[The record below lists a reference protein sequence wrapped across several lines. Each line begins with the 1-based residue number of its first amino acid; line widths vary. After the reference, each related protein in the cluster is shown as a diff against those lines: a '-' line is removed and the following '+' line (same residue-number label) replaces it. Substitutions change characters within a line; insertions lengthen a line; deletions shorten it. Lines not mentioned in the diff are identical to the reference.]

1 MNKRRFQTLRKLPA
15 ACKGCPCQP
24 SLCCVTISGLKVLN
38 TRIRF
43 ADYKEINRHRAERK
57 RGKERMAFC
66 SFDDSAA
73 LFDSTPVENMFITEY
88 MLRAPGDFVKVY
100 LYALM
105 LCYHPT
111 PRMSLSSMARD
122 LDMTEEDV
130 ERAFKYW
137 ARDGLVRQVGDNP
150 VSFTLFNLKQ
160 LTLTRAENPGDKL
173 YNQKFIEEAE
183 RILKRTLQPEEI
195 NLINDW
201 IQVLELPEEVVLMLL
216 QIEMENSRG
225 RVSISIAGRRAK
237 EWAQSGIRT
246 VDDVEKIVVMGRER
260 EQQLRKLLARLGQRR
275 TPSEDEKAMYKTWI
289 DEWGFTPEAVQEACR
304 ETTKGTPTMAYLN
317 GILMRQHQLGRHEVI
332 ALETGM
338 QTEHEAR
345 NFAREVYAG
354 LGVTGKTPTQDDL
367 AAIETWHE
375 QGANDELILLA
386 VKAAHGKS
394 GGGNMDDV
402 DNYLQDWRR
411 RGLTTPE
418 AVRAE
423 SARTRMLNGQLRE
436 IYAAA
441 GVEKRPNAPD
451 RDLLCRWAGEMGM
464 TQELIV
470 QAAEYARGAGSPMM
484 LIGRILRDWSRAGI
498 STLEAARQEH
508 ESHIQGIAQKAP
520 VLQTAQKQDA
530 MLRYTPEERRAT
542 YSAAVVNFDEEDDG
556 Q

>member
-1 MNKRRFQTLRKLPA
+1 
-15 ACKGCPCQP
+15 
-24 SLCCVTISGLKVLN
+24 
-38 TRIRF
+38 
-43 ADYKEINRHRAERK
+43 
-57 RGKERMAFC
+57 MAFC
-66 SFDDSAA
+66 AFDDSAA

-201 IQVLELPEEVVLMLL
+201 IQVLELPEEVILMLL

-317 GILMRQHQLGRHEVI
+317 GILMRQHQLW
-332 ALETGM
+332 
-338 QTEHEAR
+338 
-345 NFAREVYAG
+345 
-354 LGVTGKTPTQDDL
+354 P
-367 AAIETWHE
+367 
-375 QGANDELILLA
+375 
-386 VKAAHGKS
+386 
-394 GGGNMDDV
+394 
-402 DNYLQDWRR
+402 
-411 RGLTTPE
+411 P
-418 AVRAE
+418 
-423 SARTRMLNGQLRE
+423 
-436 IYAAA
+436 
-441 GVEKRPNAPD
+441 
-451 RDLLCRWAGEMGM
+451 
-464 TQELIV
+464 
-470 QAAEYARGAGSPMM
+470 
-484 LIGRILRDWSRAGI
+484 
-498 STLEAARQEH
+498 
-508 ESHIQGIAQKAP
+508 
-520 VLQTAQKQDA
+520 
-530 MLRYTPEERRAT
+530 
-542 YSAAVVNFDEEDDG
+542 
-556 Q
+556 

>member
-1 MNKRRFQTLRKLPA
+1 
-15 ACKGCPCQP
+15 
-24 SLCCVTISGLKVLN
+24 
-38 TRIRF
+38 
-43 ADYKEINRHRAERK
+43 
-57 RGKERMAFC
+57 MAFC
-66 SFDDSAA
+66 AFDDSAA

-275 TPSEDEKAMYKTWI
+275 TRQTTNCEYMATMY
-289 DEWGFTPEAVQEACR
+289 EAEMLPA
-304 ETTKGTPTMAYLN
+304 
-317 GILMRQHQLGRHEVI
+317 RQNAQSL
-332 ALETGM
+332 
-338 QTEHEAR
+338 AR
-345 NFAREVYAG
+345 
-354 LGVTGKTPTQDDL
+354 
-367 AAIETWHE
+367 
-375 QGANDELILLA
+375 
-386 VKAAHGKS
+386 
-394 GGGNMDDV
+394 
-402 DNYLQDWRR
+402 
-411 RGLTTPE
+411 
-418 AVRAE
+418 
-423 SARTRMLNGQLRE
+423 
-436 IYAAA
+436 
-441 GVEKRPNAPD
+441 
-451 RDLLCRWAGEMGM
+451 
-464 TQELIV
+464 
-470 QAAEYARGAGSPMM
+470 YAR
-484 LIGRILRDWSRAGI
+484 
-498 STLEAARQEH
+498 
-508 ESHIQGIAQKAP
+508 
-520 VLQTAQKQDA
+520 
-530 MLRYTPEERRAT
+530 
-542 YSAAVVNFDEEDDG
+542 SA
-556 Q
+556 

>member
-1 MNKRRFQTLRKLPA
+1 
-15 ACKGCPCQP
+15 
-24 SLCCVTISGLKVLN
+24 
-38 TRIRF
+38 
-43 ADYKEINRHRAERK
+43 
-57 RGKERMAFC
+57 MAFC
-66 SFDDSAA
+66 AFDDSAA

-289 DEWGFTPEAVQEACR
+289 DEWGFTPEAVQEGHSDA
-304 ETTKGTPTMAYLN
+304 PA
-317 GILMRQHQLGRHEVI
+317 
-332 ALETGM
+332 
-338 QTEHEAR
+338 
-345 NFAREVYAG
+345 
-354 LGVTGKTPTQDDL
+354 
-367 AAIETWHE
+367 
-375 QGANDELILLA
+375 
-386 VKAAHGKS
+386 
-394 GGGNMDDV
+394 
-402 DNYLQDWRR
+402 
-411 RGLTTPE
+411 
-418 AVRAE
+418 
-423 SARTRMLNGQLRE
+423 SAW
-436 IYAAA
+436 
-441 GVEKRPNAPD
+441 PP
-451 RDLLCRWAGEMGM
+451 
-464 TQELIV
+464 
-470 QAAEYARGAGSPMM
+470 
-484 LIGRILRDWSRAGI
+484 
-498 STLEAARQEH
+498 
-508 ESHIQGIAQKAP
+508 
-520 VLQTAQKQDA
+520 
-530 MLRYTPEERRAT
+530 
-542 YSAAVVNFDEEDDG
+542 
-556 Q
+556 

>member
-1 MNKRRFQTLRKLPA
+1 
-15 ACKGCPCQP
+15 
-24 SLCCVTISGLKVLN
+24 
-38 TRIRF
+38 
-43 ADYKEINRHRAERK
+43 
-57 RGKERMAFC
+57 MAFC
-66 SFDDSAA
+66 AFDDSAA

-105 LCYHPT
+105 T
-111 PRMSLSSMARD
+111 PRMSLSSMAKD
-122 LDMTEEDV
+122 LDMQEEDV

-150 VSFTLFNLKQ
+150 VRFTLANLKQ

-173 YNQKFIEEAE
+173 YNEKFIREAE
-183 RILKRTLQPEEI
+183 RILKRTLLPEET

-201 IQVLELPEEVVLMLL
+201 VQVFELPEEVVLMLL

-225 RVSISIAGRRAK
+225 RVSIKIADRRAK

-246 VDDVEKIVVMGRER
+246 VDDVEKVVVMGRER
-260 EQQLRKLLARLGQRR
+260 EQQLRRLLARLGQRR
-275 TPSEDEKAMYKTWI
+275 APSEDEKTMYKTWI

-317 GILMRQHQLGRHEVI
+317 GILMRQHQLGRHEAI

-338 QTEHEAR
+338 QSEHEAR
-345 NFAREVYAG
+345 GFAREVYAG

-367 AAIETWHE
+367 DAIETWHE
-375 QGANDELILLA
+375 QGAGNELILLA
-386 VKAAHGKS
+386 VKAAHSKS

-402 DNYLQDWRR
+402 DSYLQDWRR
-411 RGLTTPE
+411 RGLTTAD
-418 AVRAE
+418 AVRAD

-441 GVEKRPNAPD
+441 GMEKRPNAPD

-464 TQELIV
+464 TQELILL
-470 QAAEYARGAGSPMM
+470 AAEYARGAGSPML

-498 STLEAARQEH
+498 ATTEAARQEH
-508 ESHIQGIAQKAP
+508 ESH
-520 VLQTAQKQDA
+520 
-530 MLRYTPEERRAT
+530 LREAGR
-542 YSAAVVNFDEEDDG
+542 SAAGSTAPSGQGGFIKHNYTQDDYKRMVVNLDDEEDN
-556 Q
+556 

>member
-1 MNKRRFQTLRKLPA
+1 
-15 ACKGCPCQP
+15 
-24 SLCCVTISGLKVLN
+24 
-38 TRIRF
+38 
-43 ADYKEINRHRAERK
+43 
-57 RGKERMAFC
+57 MAFC
-66 SFDDSAA
+66 AFDDSAA

-111 PRMSLSSMARD
+111 PRMSLSAMAKD
-122 LDMTEEDV
+122 LDMAEEDV

-150 VSFTLFNLKQ
+150 VSFTLANLKQ

-173 YNQKFIEEAE
+173 YNEKFIEEAE
-183 RILKRTLQPEEI
+183 RILKRTLFPEEM

-201 IQVLELPEEVVLMLL
+201 IQVFELPEEVVLMLL
-216 QIEMENSRG
+216 QIEMENSKG
-225 RVSISIAGRRAK
+225 RVSIKIADRRAK

-246 VDDVEKIVVMGRER
+246 VEDVEKVVIMGKER

-275 TPSEDEKAMYKTWI
+275 APSEDEKTMYKTWI

-317 GILMRQHQLGRHEVI
+317 GILMRQHQLGRHEAL

-375 QGANDELILLA
+375 QGASDELILLA
-386 VKAAHGKS
+386 VKSVHSKFS
-394 GGGNMDDV
+394 GGNMETV
-402 DNYLQDWRR
+402 GEKLQDWREK
-411 RGLTTPE
+411 GLSTPE
-418 AVRAE
+418 AVRTEA
-423 SARTRMLNGQLRE
+423 ARVRVLNQQLHKIYETAGMNRE
-436 IYAAA
+436 QPIDA
-441 GVEKRPNAPD
+441 D
-451 RDLLCRWAGEMGM
+451 RDWLCRWMGEWGM
-464 TQELIV
+464 TQELIL
-470 QAAEYARGAGSPMM
+470 QAAEYARGKQKPFAV
-484 LIGRILRDWSRAGI
+484 INTILNNWKNKGI

-508 ESHIQGIAQKAP
+508 ESHVRGTGIG
-520 VLQTAQKQDA
+520 T
-530 MLRYTPEERRAT
+530 TN
-542 YSAAVVNFDEEDDG
+542 SAALNGQGGFIKHNYTQDDYKRMVVNLDDEEDS
-556 Q
+556 

>member
-1 MNKRRFQTLRKLPA
+1 
-15 ACKGCPCQP
+15 
-24 SLCCVTISGLKVLN
+24 
-38 TRIRF
+38 
-43 ADYKEINRHRAERK
+43 
-57 RGKERMAFC
+57 MAFC
-66 SFDDSAA
+66 AFDDSAA

-275 TPSEDEKAMYKTWI
+275 APSEDEKAMYKTWI

-386 VKAAHGKS
+386 VKAAHG
-394 GGGNMDDV
+394 
-402 DNYLQDWRR
+402 QIRR
-411 RGLTTPE
+411 RQHG
-418 AVRAE
+418 
-423 SARTRMLNGQLRE
+423 
-436 IYAAA
+436 
-441 GVEKRPNAPD
+441 
-451 RDLLCRWAGEMGM
+451 
-464 TQELIV
+464 
-470 QAAEYARGAGSPMM
+470 
-484 LIGRILRDWSRAGI
+484 
-498 STLEAARQEH
+498 
-508 ESHIQGIAQKAP
+508 
-520 VLQTAQKQDA
+520 
-530 MLRYTPEERRAT
+530 
-542 YSAAVVNFDEEDDG
+542 
-556 Q
+556 

>member
-1 MNKRRFQTLRKLPA
+1 
-15 ACKGCPCQP
+15 
-24 SLCCVTISGLKVLN
+24 
-38 TRIRF
+38 
-43 ADYKEINRHRAERK
+43 
-57 RGKERMAFC
+57 MAFC
-66 SFDDSAA
+66 AFDDSAA

-317 GILMRQHQLGRHEVI
+317 GHSD
-332 ALETGM
+332 AP
-338 QTEHEAR
+338 A
-345 NFAREVYAG
+345 
-354 LGVTGKTPTQDDL
+354 
-367 AAIETWHE
+367 
-375 QGANDELILLA
+375 
-386 VKAAHGKS
+386 
-394 GGGNMDDV
+394 
-402 DNYLQDWRR
+402 
-411 RGLTTPE
+411 
-418 AVRAE
+418 
-423 SARTRMLNGQLRE
+423 SAW
-436 IYAAA
+436 
-441 GVEKRPNAPD
+441 PP
-451 RDLLCRWAGEMGM
+451 
-464 TQELIV
+464 
-470 QAAEYARGAGSPMM
+470 
-484 LIGRILRDWSRAGI
+484 
-498 STLEAARQEH
+498 
-508 ESHIQGIAQKAP
+508 
-520 VLQTAQKQDA
+520 
-530 MLRYTPEERRAT
+530 
-542 YSAAVVNFDEEDDG
+542 
-556 Q
+556 